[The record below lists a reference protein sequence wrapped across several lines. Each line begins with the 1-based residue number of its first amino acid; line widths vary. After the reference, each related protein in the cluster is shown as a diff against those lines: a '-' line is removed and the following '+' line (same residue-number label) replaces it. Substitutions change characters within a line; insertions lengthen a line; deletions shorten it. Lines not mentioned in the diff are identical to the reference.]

1 MRRRAVVHPPRDD
14 GGRGIHVRRASIV
27 MHASS
32 SSSRRADADDGAI
45 RDDETIRATFRALER
60 RVVDATTA
68 CARAVETESRRAESI
83 ERARRRDA
91 DAREAR
97 WREMLTRSRT
107 QTTRC
112 VEALGRRARRDAARR
127 AVGRWRRAVEAA
139 REEREVREVCERRVR
154 RETFEAWRGMSEAMR
169 RWRTRAGEDERLT
182 RARAAAYDASCDEA
196 VARLARGEANG
207 MWESEREKSA
217 MECEVRRAFMRG
229 VRAMSLRFESARAL

>member
-1 MRRRAVVHPPRDD
+1 
-14 GGRGIHVRRASIV
+14 VRFEPG
-27 MHASS
+27 M

-45 RDDETIRATFRALER
+45 RDETIRATFRALER

-68 CARAVETESRRAESI
+68 CARAVETESRRAESL

-97 WREMLTRSRT
+97 WREMWTRSRT
-107 QTTRC
+107 QTARC

-139 REEREVREVCERRVR
+139 REERAVREVCERRVR
-154 RETFEAWRGMSEAMR
+154 RETFDAWRGMSEAMR

-182 RARAAAYDASCDEA
+182 RAWAAAYDASCAEA

-217 MECEVRRAFMRG
+217 LESEVRRAFMRG
-229 VRAMSLRFESARAL
+229 VSTMSLRFESARAL